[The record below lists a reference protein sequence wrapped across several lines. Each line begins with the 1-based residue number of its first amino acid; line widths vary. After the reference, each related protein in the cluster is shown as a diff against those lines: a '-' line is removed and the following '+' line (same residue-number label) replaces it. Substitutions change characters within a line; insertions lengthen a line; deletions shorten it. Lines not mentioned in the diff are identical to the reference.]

1 MCCSAFAFESRLVI
15 LLSNVGGHPRQR
27 FRVVVVDDSHF
38 MRFETKPSANRFFN
52 TAWGILFADLLDV
65 VQVLLES
72 FACLFESVRAR
83 IVRSVT
89 MP

>member
-1 MCCSAFAFESRLVI
+1 
-15 LLSNVGGHPRQR
+15 
-27 FRVVVVDDSHF
+27 